1 MATARRRKDNMNFL
15 ETRSISYS
23 ILLHALLVLFAVV
36 GIPAILPDKPDPQ
49 PTVISVEM
57 LPISEVTNVKP
68 SDQPI
73 QKEQKANNPVTKKPV
88 EPTMKEPP
96 KPPTPT
102 PPTPKEK
109 AEPKP
114 KEPEKNFDPTEGEEP
129 KPKPKEQEKPKEE
142 PKKPEP
148 AKAKPDEFADLLN
161 KLKQEAKT
169 EKQKDAKDA
178 TNTAENKTKS
188 DAPYDASLPL
198 SLSEKDAIRG
208 QLEAC
213 WNKSGFAGAKD
224 PATLIAIIHIVIQ
237 QDGTVTSATL
247 DSSQTGRYG
256 SDPYFRAAADAAIRA
271 AQRCSPLKNLP
282 ADKYG
287 SWHETQV
294 TFDPR
299 D

>member
-1 MATARRRKDNMNFL
+1 MNFL

-23 ILLHALLVLFAVV
+23 VLLHALLVVFAVF
-36 GIPAILPDKPDPQ
+36 GIPAIIPDKPDPQ

-57 LPISEVTNVKP
+57 LPISEITNVKP

-73 QKEQKANNPVTKKPV
+73 QKEQKANNPITKKPV
-88 EPTMKEPP
+88 EPTTKEPP
-96 KPPTPT
+96 KPPMPT
-102 PPTPKEK
+102 PPTPKEPK

-114 KEPEKNFDPTEGEEP
+114 KEPEKHFDPDEGAE
-129 KPKPKEQEKPKEE
+129 KKPKEE
-142 PKKPEP
+142 PKKEEPKKPEE
-148 AKAKPDEFADLLN
+148 AKTKPEDFATLLN

-178 TNTAENKTKS
+178 TNSAENKTKS
-188 DAPYDASLPL
+188 NAAYDDSLPL

-224 PATLIAIIHIVIQ
+224 PASLIAIIHIVIQ
-237 QDGTVTSATL
+237 QDGTVMSAVL
-247 DSSQTGRYG
+247 DPSQQGRYG
-256 SDPYFRAAADAAIRA
+256 SDPYFRAAADAAMRA